1 MRQHGNFEADGRNN
15 WERMLAGDWYIGDH
29 PKMAEVSQRSQ
40 RLLKLYEQALPED
53 PDIAHYLLQQILGS
67 VGERVTIRPPFRVD
81 YGFNIHI
88 GEGVW
93 VNYGLTAL
101 DVAEIRIGNDVL
113 IGPNCQLLTPIHPL
127 EHGPRRA
134 GWESAE
140 PITIEDNVWLASG
153 VTVCQGVTISHD
165 SVVGAGSV
173 VTRSLPPYS
182 LAVGNPARVIRE
194 LHEGEDPQAALDAH
208 LHA

>member
-1 MRQHGNFEADGRNN
+1 MRQHGNFEPDGRNN

-29 PKMAEVSQRSQ
+29 PKMAEVSQRAQ

-93 VNYGLTAL
+93 VN
-101 DVAEIRIGNDVL
+101 
-113 IGPNCQLLTPIHPL
+113 
-127 EHGPRRA
+127 
-134 GWESAE
+134 
-140 PITIEDNVWLASG
+140 
-153 VTVCQGVTISHD
+153 
-165 SVVGAGSV
+165 
-173 VTRSLPPYS
+173 
-182 LAVGNPARVIRE
+182 
-194 LHEGEDPQAALDAH
+194 
-208 LHA
+208 